1 MIVQMNEKNSEKYI
15 KLFTEAYEFLES
27 LENSPITT
35 PGKSRFSNLAE
46 YYGHI
51 AYLFNE

>member
-1 MIVQMNEKNSEKYI
+1 MIVNINKSNSDKYL

-27 LENSPITT
+27 LNNGSVIA
-35 PGKSRFSNLAE
+35 GKGRFSNLAE

-51 AYLFNE
+51 ADLFN